1 MPEPALQL
9 EHLSRRFGA
18 VLAVSDAS
26 ATFHYGK
33 MHALIGENGAGKST
47 LLKLAGGAEKADQGR
62 VLIEGVPLAPPTPA
76 EAIRRGVGFVYQHFM
91 LVDAFSTLENLC
103 LGHEPVGRFGALDEN
118 QARRQAQA
126 VMSKLDLDLDLEAR
140 VAELG
145 VGQRQHIEIIRILIR
160 GAKVILLDEPTAVLT
175 PGQATHLYA
184 TLRRMADAGSCI
196 VVVTHRL
203 QEVRAHCDHV
213 TVLRRGKVVLD
224 TATSA
229 STVADWTRAIMGQE
243 PPPPVQRPARPEPV
257 QGGLQLKSL
266 RVEGTDKGHLA
277 VQDVSFSVPRGTIVG
292 IAGVEGNG
300 QRELVRAIAGLQPCN
315 EGSVWLDGA
324 DISKMS
330 VAARRAAGLAVV
342 HDDRHREGLML
353 DVSVSDNLVLGD
365 LGTGSDEVKTVARR
379 LGAYGIVPADPSI
392 RTRNLSGGN
401 QQKVVMARALDRSVA
416 VAVLAQPTRGV
427 DLGAARGI
435 HEAIFQTARQG
446 AAVLVISADLAELR
460 AICHEIIVIAR
471 GKVAATLPPDTAEE
485 VFGQAMLG
493 EAAP

>member
-1 MPEPALQL
+1 
-9 EHLSRRFGA
+9 
-18 VLAVSDAS
+18 
-26 ATFHYGK
+26 
-33 MHALIGENGAGKST
+33 
-47 LLKLAGGAEKADQGR
+47 
-62 VLIEGVPLAPPTPA
+62 
-76 EAIRRGVGFVYQHFM
+76 
-91 LVDAFSTLENLC
+91 
-103 LGHEPVGRFGALDEN
+103 
-118 QARRQAQA
+118 
-126 VMSKLDLDLDLEAR
+126 
-140 VAELG
+140 
-145 VGQRQHIEIIRILIR
+145 
-160 GAKVILLDEPTAVLT
+160 
-175 PGQATHLYA
+175 
-184 TLRRMADAGSCI
+184 
-196 VVVTHRL
+196 
-203 QEVRAHCDHV
+203 
-213 TVLRRGKVVLD
+213 
-224 TATSA
+224 
-229 STVADWTRAIMGQE
+229 
-243 PPPPVQRPARPEPV
+243 V

-266 RVEGTDKGHLA
+266 RVESTDKGHLA
-277 VQDVSFSVPRGTIVG
+277 VQDVSFTVPRGTIVG

-392 RTRNLSGGN
+392 RARNLSGGN

-471 GKVAATLPPDTAEE
+471 GKVVTTLPPDTAEE